1 MTYIDIGANLTSNK
15 FANLDDI
22 IKYSFDNNIYSII
35 ITGTNSSTSQQAL
48 DIVNKFESYN
58 LFSTVGIHP
67 RNAKSY
73 NEKQYELLKKLL
85 QNDKVVAIGE
95 CGLDYNRNTSS
106 KEKQLL
112 AFEKQIRLAVEF
124 NKPLFL
130 HERDATVDFI
140 KTINEYKKVVRG
152 VVHCYTGNKETVK
165 TYLEMGLYIGLTGI
179 LCDETQN
186 SELIEAV
193 KCIPLEKIMVETDC
207 PHFGPS
213 GESINTPKNI
223 KYVVEKIAE
232 IKNIG
237 KDELSK
243 ILLQNTK
250 HFFGI

>member
-1 MTYIDIGANLTSNK
+1 M
-15 FANLDDI
+15 
-22 IKYSFDNNIYSII
+22 
-35 ITGTNSSTSQQAL
+35 
-48 DIVNKFESYN
+48 
-58 LFSTVGIHP
+58 
-67 RNAKSY
+67 
-73 NEKQYELLKKLL
+73 
-85 QNDKVVAIGE
+85 
-95 CGLDYNRNTSS
+95 
-106 KEKQLL
+106 
-112 AFEKQIRLAVEF
+112 
-124 NKPLFL
+124 
-130 HERDATVDFI
+130 
-140 KTINEYKKVVRG
+140 RG